1 MGFSS
6 KDLALGFLPSCF
18 LSLSLS
24 LFLLLVWVSPILAF
38 LFSFS
43 PSLYFDVPISSWVFG
58 LLIFFRALLR

>member
-1 MGFSS
+1 
-6 KDLALGFLPSCF
+6 
-18 LSLSLS
+18 
-24 LFLLLVWVSPILAF
+24 